1 MIERPPLGTDPAEGR
16 DDLGLP
22 GADRAGDGLDL
33 PRPDRHGEGNPETE
47 RRDDLADRV
56 ENGQPG
62 AAGSTDSDLRPDVE
76 VPDEQM

>member
-1 MIERPPLGTDPAEGR
+1 MRERQTLGNDPAEGR

-22 GADRAGDGLDL
+22 GADRAGDRFDL
-33 PRPDRHGEGNPETE
+33 PRAGHHGELDPEAE
-47 RRDDLADRV
+47 RRDELADRA

-62 AAGSTDSDLRPDVE
+62 AAGSIDSDLRPDVE